1 MGKLIGLLSII
12 FIVLLSGLVLAQNSC
27 LDSAKNNNSILF
39 FFYGDGC
46 LHCADAEPFLEELK
60 LKYNLNIVS
69 HEVWNNDSNQK
80 IFEEFLVAYDVPKN
94 SWAVPGFF
102 MGSRH
107 VIGFD
112 NKDSIGKNIE
122 EMVSQCLSNNCGQK
136 SNILRFSIFGKNIEI
151 SKDTPM
157 FALGM
162 VLGLADGFN
171 PCTFA
176 ILIFLMSY
184 LFTISASKKKIL
196 KLGLV
201 FSFVIFLVYIAIMF
215 GLINILSFVGFRSTG
230 KIIIAVV
237 LIVMG
242 LINVKD
248 FFWKGKGPSLEIPKF
263 AKPILEKY
271 IQRATVPAVIV
282 LALILSFVELL
293 CTIGLPLA
301 YVSIMV
307 DKGITGAASFFYIFW
322 YNFFYVLPLV
332 VIVFLTYFFVLET
345 EKAEHYRLKLRRYMK
360 VIGGLLMLGLA
371 VLMLLGKL

>member
-1 MGKLIGLLSII
+1 MKKLL
-12 FIVLLSGLVLAQNSC
+12 LVLFISMFLILPLAFAESSC
-27 LDSAKNNNSILF
+27 LDTALKDTGTLY

-46 LHCADAEPFLEELK
+46 PHCAAAEPFLDELEQ
-60 LKYNLNIVS
+60 KYNLNIVS
-69 HEVWNNDSNQK
+69 HEVWHNSSNQK
-80 IFEEFLVAYDVPKN
+80 IFEEFLVAYNVPKN

-136 SNILRFSIFGKNIEI
+136 SSVLRFSIFGKNIEI
-151 SKDTPM
+151 SKNTPM

-184 LFTISASKKKIL
+184 LFTISASKKRIL

-201 FSFVIFLVYIAIMF
+201 FSLIIFLVYIAIML
-215 GLINILSFVGFRSTG
+215 GLINILAFVGFRSTG
-230 KIIIAVV
+230 KTVIAVV
-237 LIVMG
+237 LIIMG

-271 IQRATVPAVIV
+271 IQRATVPAVII

-301 YVSIMV
+301 YVNIML
-307 DKGITGAASFFYIFW
+307 DKGITGTASFFYIFW
-322 YNFFYVLPLV
+322 YNLFYILPLIA
-332 VIVFLTYFFVLET
+332 IVLLIYFFVLET
-345 EKAEHYRLKLRRYMK
+345 EKAEHYRLKLRKYMK